1 MTTAVML
8 VILAVIVERAI
19 ELLLKIFPIIDKRKI
34 SEVDIQLL
42 MALALGELVAFGAG
56 IDLFEIAGLEFHIP
70 YVGCAFAGF
79 FIAGGSTAVHEL
91 LQLVTSAKEAFKQV
105 TE

>member
-1 MTTAVML
+1 MTITVVL
-8 VILAVIVERAI
+8 IILAVIVERAI
-19 ELLLKIFPIIDKRKI
+19 ELLLKIFPFIDKKKI
-34 SEVDIQLL
+34 AEVDIQLV

-56 IDLFEIAGLEFHIP
+56 IDLFEIAGIEFMLP

-79 FIAGGSTAVHEL
+79 FIAGGSTGVHEL
-91 LQLVTSAKEAFKQV
+91 LQLISKAKESFK